1 MPQRIL
7 ALEFDA
13 HEMKAAVIET
23 TFRDYRVAGFYREKT
38 YVRGDEPGTAA
49 A

>member
-1 MPQRIL
+1 MYFL
-7 ALEFDA
+7 FFAALGGG
-13 HEMKAAVIET
+13 AAVLFI
-23 TFRDYRVAGFYREKT
+23 FVAGFYREKT